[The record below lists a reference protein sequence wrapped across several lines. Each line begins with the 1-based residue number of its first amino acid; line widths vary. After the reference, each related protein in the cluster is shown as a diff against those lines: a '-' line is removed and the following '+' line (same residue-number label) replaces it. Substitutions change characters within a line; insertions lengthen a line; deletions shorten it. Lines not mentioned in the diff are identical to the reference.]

1 MHVLHKNYELS
12 GLKTAGLADGEF
24 IGWAS
29 TYGNIDAQG
38 DRVVK
43 GAFAASVK
51 SITDG
56 DVTPVLWEHKSDDP
70 RMQVGQIKSAEETDE
85 GLRVHV
91 ALDLDTETGR
101 AAYKAVKSRRVK
113 SLSIGYGVLQAAKAA
128 DGAQE
133 LKSLDLVEV
142 SLVARPAND
151 RATITASKAADKAGT
166 PALVKAR
173 KAAAEFVAADE
184 TDDKADEDTTEMTVG
199 ERLVASLEAA
209 LAAAQDLIDAA
220 EAEGRDL
227 TDEEAES
234 VEKAHGR
241 ARRNKADLEAW
252 EAKSPSERHGLQFL
266 ADVIDGRKCSA
277 SEFTARWGTSESP
290 AEALTKSVSTPLI
303 QTTKHT
309 TKEFHM
315 DTQDKFLQF
324 GSGRKAAAQTIV
336 AKMLGTDNAN
346 AFQGGS
352 LTGTK
357 ALTTSGQVITDV
369 PVASE
374 VMATGRPAV
383 SILDVIPTN
392 QRSGPMYR
400 YIRQTSRALDAA
412 AVAPGAEKPVSAM
425 GTTTVDAQ
433 VSVIA
438 HLSEPIDKFVLS
450 DAPQLARF
458 VQEEM
463 LYGLAVAIQG
473 QVLSGDGTGAN
484 QTGLLNTSGVQVQA
498 FATNILTSIRK
509 AITAQESLGYAPSVL
524 VISPADWE
532 ALELLATTD
541 AALSYRGVPLDQGER
556 RIWGLRAVLS
566 TSLPAKTALVLDPN
580 AVSIDTVGG
589 VEVEWAKEAGDLFSH
604 NQIQARVETRIG
616 VSVYQPAAVVKVAT
630 AA

>member
-56 DVTPVLWEHKSDDP
+56 DVLPVLWEHVKNDP

-113 SLSIGYGVLQAAKAA
+113 SLSIGYGVLQATKAA

-173 KAAAEFVAADE
+173 KASAELVADDE
-184 TDDKADEDTTEMTVG
+184 TTDEDTTEMTVG

-227 TDEEAES
+227 TDSEAES

-290 AEALTKSVSTPLI
+290 ADALTKSVSTPLI

-315 DTQDKFLQF
+315 DTKDKFLQF

-352 LTGTK
+352 LPGTK

-463 LYGLAVAIQG
+463 LYGLAVAIQA